1 MPRKKKQPLSLEEQN
16 ALWQKMA
23 LPALSPEELSDLEG
37 TSERLPFYLANFL
50 DWFKQNTHKTPDEMY
65 CFIMYDIEHDKVRRM
80 VAKYLEK
87 QGCIRV
93 QKSVFFARMTRK
105 MHREVLD
112 ILRKAQNCYDNQDTI
127 LVLPVGEDMLN
138 ALTCIGKHFEL
149 EMITAPKHTLIF

>member
-1 MPRKKKQPLSLEEQN
+1 MTKKRQKLSLSEQN
-16 ALWQKMA
+16 ALWQQKA
-23 LPALSPEELSDLEG
+23 LPSLSPDELHDLTG
-37 TSERLPFYLANFL
+37 DPDRLPEHFARFL
-50 DWFKQNTHKTPDEMY
+50 DWFKRNPHKTPDEMY
-65 CFIMYDIEHDKVRRM
+65 CFIMYDIEHNKVRRL

-112 ILRKAQNCYDNQDTI
+112 ILRKAQNCYENQDTI

-149 EMITAPKHTLIF
+149 ELITSPKHTLIF